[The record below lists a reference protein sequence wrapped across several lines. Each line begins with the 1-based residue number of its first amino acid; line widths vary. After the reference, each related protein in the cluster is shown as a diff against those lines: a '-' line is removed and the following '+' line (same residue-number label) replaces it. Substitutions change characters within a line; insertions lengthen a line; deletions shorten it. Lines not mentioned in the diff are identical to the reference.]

1 MVKSILEKPV
11 ALLMWVLCFQSVLL
25 ALAWNQH
32 VSTHQQLLE
41 LSSAAGS
48 LKNKTARTLVT
59 YNVISEQDSK
69 LERFLN
75 GGSASEGEK
84 SPAAGKFK
92 ATMPSQGSIVTAK
105 SLRTKL
111 NAILADPTAS
121 AALRQIK
128 TADVDREY
136 ADFFARVFVK
146 PEDLPRVKELLVDLL
161 MARADASVLLPE
173 GLSPEQQQQGVEYVT
188 RQVDEEL
195 RQQLGD
201 ASYGKIKAY
210 EASATIRED
219 VKTFAARLAEANVP
233 LSTEALER
241 IEARWTEA
249 ISAGGN
255 HPLGRMGENTDV
267 DPLISTSADVL
278 TPEQQALLRKFLLDR
293 GKR

>member
-1 MVKSILEKPV
+1 MAKSILEKPA
-11 ALLMWVLCFQSVLL
+11 ALLMWVLCVQCVLL
-25 ALAWNQH
+25 ALAWNKN
-32 VSTHQQLLE
+32 VTTHQQLLE
-41 LSSAAGS
+41 LSSAVGS
-48 LKNKTARTLVT
+48 LRTKTARTLVA

-69 LERFLN
+69 LKRFLN

-84 SPAAGKFK
+84 SLAPGKAKAALS
-92 ATMPSQGSIVTAK
+92 SQGPIVTAK

-111 NAILADPTAS
+111 NALLADPTAS

-136 ADFFARVFVK
+136 ADFFAKGLVK
-146 PEDLPRVKELLVDLL
+146 PEDLPRVKELLIDLL

-173 GLSPEQQQQGVEYVT
+173 GLSPEQQQQGVEYST
-188 RQVDEEL
+188 RQIEGEL

-201 ASYGKIKAY
+201 AGYGKIKAY

-233 LSTEALER
+233 LSTEMLER
-241 IEARWTEA
+241 IEARWMEA
-249 ISAGGN
+249 SVAGGN
-255 HPLGRMGENTDV
+255 QPSSWAGRSVDV
-267 DPLISTSADVL
+267 DSLIATSADIL
-278 TPEQQALLRKFLLDR
+278 TPEQQALLRKYLLSR